1 MAKSRRLE
9 VLITGDAKQAQ
20 KALGDLER
28 AAGKH
33 GAGIQRASSGIKDA
47 IVGIGVASV
56 GAFALGEW
64 QEAEKVGARTEA
76 VLRSTGGAAGE
87 TRQEIEDLS
96 EAIAKK
102 TATDDETVQSAANVI
117 ASMQKLRN
125 EAGEGRDI
133 FDRSTQAAVDW
144 AAATGGDAADAAE
157 KLGKLLVN
165 PEQALGRLTR
175 AGVVFTDEE
184 KKKLAALQAT
194 GDEIGQQVIL
204 LDAIERK
211 VGGTA
216 EAQATSLDRA
226 KVAAGN
232 AAEAFGGVLAPAV
245 ELVADV
251 VEPLSGAF
259 QSLGSTQQT
268 VVAGLG
274 LGAAAWMKWGDTA
287 VEALIDVTG
296 SSRDAEKAV
305 SAVNGALGKAGVS
318 VLAGVSAYNLTY
330 QVLEDLAGAAPDV
343 EKVADALNRFGQGVT
358 DWDYVASTLG
368 TNTEDLQGAFTRASK
383 ATADWSD
390 SFAYMRDSMDP
401 FGRKMYDAERKVN
414 AFDEAL
420 AGMVEAGN
428 ASEAKAAFDAMSEAL
443 IAQGLTL
450 TEIVPLMPKYYD
462 AVEEAG
468 AKNGLTAT
476 SIGVLTDALD
486 AEADQAGG
494 AAVQFRTLEEAIDGA
509 RSASEDFYR
518 QQFEQENAT
527 IGAEASLDRFTESL
541 TQYGAATD
549 RGTEAGRA
557 NRQAIQDYII
567 AAASA
572 SAGTDDASASMDAY
586 TLRLYEA
593 AASAGMTKGDV
604 DALLASMGLTEGERK
619 AWFTS
624 NAYEEQT
631 KVQGLWTNVQGVEGT
646 HDVTFRINTVDG
658 LRQARDIIGGVFA
671 EGGRPPMGKVSVVG
685 EKGPE
690 LFVPDQPGTIIPND
704 KMGSFLA
711 PSYSSMVGPGPNAAA
726 APVAPITIIVQG
738 SVISE
743 RELVDVVADGL
754 ARRQR
759 STGNLGF
766 GVPLRNLV
774 GMSGL

>member
-56 GAFALGEW
+56 GAFALNEW

-96 EAIAKK
+96 EAISKK
-102 TATDDETVQSAANVI
+102 TATDDEAVQSAANVI
-117 ASMQKLRN
+117 ASMQELRN

-274 LGAAAWMKWGDTA
+274 LGAAAWMKWGDSAVTA
-287 VEALIDVTG
+287 LVDVTG

-305 SAVNGALGKAGVS
+305 SAVNGALAKAGAAAT
-318 VLAGVSAYNLTY
+318 AGVIAYNLTY
-330 QVLEDLAGAAPDV
+330 KALEALYDQH
-343 EKVADALNRFGQGVT
+343 ADAEQLNTDLLNLSTGVS
-358 DWDYVASTLG
+358 DLGDVASTLG
-368 TNTEDLQGAFTRASK
+368 RDDLGDLVGALDRAKGGADGFAEGLGYLTTTWDGALGGGKMREAIKDVEDF
-383 ATADWSD
+383 D
-390 SFAYMRDSMDP
+390 S
-401 FGRKMYDAERKVN
+401 
-414 AFDEAL
+414 AL
-420 AGMVEAGN
+420 AAMVDAGK
-428 ASEAKAAFDAMSEAL
+428 AKEAKVAFDALKDAAL
-443 IAQGLTL
+443 AQGMTL
-450 TEIVPLMPKYYD
+450 DEIVPQFNDYYD
-462 AVEEAG
+462 AVEAAG
-468 AKNGLTAT
+468 AQNGLTET
-476 SIGVLTDALD
+476 GIGVLTDALD

-527 IGAEASLDRFTESL
+527 VGAEASLDRFTESL
-541 TQYGAATD
+541 AQYGAATD
-549 RGTEAGRA
+549 AGTEAGRA

-624 NAYEEQT
+624 NAYEEQA
-631 KVQGLWTNVQGVEGT
+631 KVQGLWNTVQGVEGT

-711 PSYSSMVGPGPNAAA
+711 PSYSSMVGPGPNAMA

-766 GVPLRNLV
+766 GVPASTLV
-774 GMSGL
+774 L